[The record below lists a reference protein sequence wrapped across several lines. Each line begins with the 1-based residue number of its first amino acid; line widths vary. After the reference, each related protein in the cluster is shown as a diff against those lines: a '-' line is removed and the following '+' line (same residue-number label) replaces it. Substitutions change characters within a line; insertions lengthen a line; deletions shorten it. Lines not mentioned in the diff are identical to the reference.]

1 LQEKGA
7 VDFIMKEFKVRKNS
21 EFRNVYRNGKSFANK
36 LLVLYV
42 FKNYKNKSIN
52 RLGISVSKKV
62 GKSVI
67 RSRVKRV
74 ISESYRLNKESL
86 KSGYDFVFIARYACN
101 DKGYKEVETSMKNLF
116 KKAGLYEN
124 KDNINK
130 IDKIL

>member
-1 LQEKGA
+1 
-7 VDFIMKEFKVRKNS
+7 MKEFKVRKNS
-21 EFRNVYRNGKSFANK
+21 EFRKVYRNGKSFSNK

-42 FKNYKNKSIN
+42 FKNYKNKDLN
-52 RLGISVSKKV
+52 RAGISVSKKV

-67 RSRVKRV
+67 RSRVKRL

-86 KSGYDFVFIARYACN
+86 KNGYDFVFIARYPCN

-124 KDNINK
+124 QNDANK